1 MQHNAHAISNIST
14 NLAINNSINLLEL
27 KSHSAIIPNIYDDH
41 HADESEEITFETINL
56 IMKEL
61 DGDTSGS
68 QNGPKGN
75 FTKFVNKLNSE
86 DFNILYDDSIPT
98 INFTTKEI
106 EMIELGEK
114 YFTKELEGLGPTN
127 CSNFIPEKL
136 QKILNNVN
144 QRLREPKVIRQ
155 FKRLLRKSHYSKS
168 LRPAVHDC
176 LRNATKHINRA
187 HPPLHNPFA
196 PLNLRVEIGL
206 NKLVDLSFDGA
217 IKVKATLAV
226 DWRDINWRWNTNT
239 RFVA

>member
-1 MQHNAHAISNIST
+1 MQQIANARSNVQVST
-14 NLAINNSINLLEL
+14 NIALNNSIIPLEL
-27 KSHSAIIPNIYDDH
+27 KSNTATNPNIYDDQH
-41 HADESEEITFETINL
+41 VDESEEITYETFNL

-61 DGDTSGS
+61 EGDASGS
-68 QNGPKGN
+68 QNGPIKN
-75 FTKFVNKLNSE
+75 STKLAN

-98 INFTTKEI
+98 INFTKKEI

-114 YFTKELEGLGPTN
+114 YFTKELERIGPTN
-127 CSNFIPEKL
+127 CSNFVPDKL

-144 QRLREPKVIRQ
+144 QRLREPTVIRQ
-155 FKRLLRKSHYSKS
+155 FRRLLRKSHYSKS